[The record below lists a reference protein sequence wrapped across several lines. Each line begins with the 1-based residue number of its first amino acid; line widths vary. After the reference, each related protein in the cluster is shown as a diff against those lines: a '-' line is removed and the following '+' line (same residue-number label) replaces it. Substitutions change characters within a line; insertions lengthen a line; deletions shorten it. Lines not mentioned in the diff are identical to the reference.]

1 MKEKGKKAAF
11 VLSSLAVVIIIY
23 AFMGCPIKFFTGI
36 SCPGCGMTRA
46 WLMAFKL
53 DLAAAFSYHP
63 LFLLGPV
70 LILAIYLYEK
80 TNRKLYLVV
89 LILLMI
95 LFFMVYFIR
104 LFDPNDQVVTF
115 DVQKSVLI
123 KILRALF
130 N

>member
-1 MKEKGKKAAF
+1 MKEKVKKAAL
-11 VLSSLAVVIIIY
+11 VLLPLAVVIIIY
-23 AFMGCPIKFFTGI
+23 AFIGCPIKYFTGV

-46 WLMAFKL
+46 WLMAFRL
-53 DLAAAFSYHP
+53 DFAGAFSYHP
-63 LFLLGPV
+63 LFMLGPV

>member
-1 MKEKGKKAAF
+1 
-11 VLSSLAVVIIIY
+11 
-23 AFMGCPIKFFTGI
+23 
-36 SCPGCGMTRA
+36 
-46 WLMAFKL
+46 
-53 DLAAAFSYHP
+53 
-63 LFLLGPV
+63 
-70 LILAIYLYEK
+70 
-80 TNRKLYLVV
+80 
-89 LILLMI
+89 